1 MRGILDMQLEQL
13 RERFGDVQTRRL
25 PSGTTLVIVPGIRLP
40 EGWSMPS
47 TTIRFIVPPGYPFG
61 QLDCFWA
68 DPDLRLAH
76 GGVPQNSAMNPIPET
91 PEPAL
96 WFSWHLTGP
105 WNPNRDTLSTW
116 MNVVIERMR
125 QIR

>member
-1 MRGILDMQLEQL
+1 MPGILDMQLEQL

-105 WNPNRDTLSTW
+105 GIPTATRS
-116 MNVVIERMR
+116 RHG
-125 QIR
+125 